1 MHTETSRTYSKREG
15 PLMLPPATVEW
26 GTPPELVQRYADR
39 WAGGAFDLDA
49 AASDALH
56 VCPHYYTV
64 HDDGLSLPW
73 RGRVWVNPPYGL
85 AEQKWVA
92 KAIRE
97 TLAGRAECVVMLLPA
112 KTGKIWFQR
121 YVMSQPPGTSGVT
134 RLGTCPLRY
143 PCAAVDFVRGRVA
156 HLMPDGSSGS
166 VAAFASV
173 VLLFRAWSLGPPAAL
188 GRLPAEVYEMDVND
202 LVEISKNYSTLD
214 EEIRRAIDAILV
226 GDGQDLPA
234 DTLDAAIEYLQQC
247 LDAADA
253 GDPDELVDSLD
264 SAIVAAEAL
273 LRGV

>member
-1 MHTETSRTYSKREG
+1 MVVATSRTYSKREG

-26 GTPPELVQRYADR
+26 GTPPELVRRYANR

-56 VCPHYYTV
+56 VCPRYYTV
-64 HDDGLSLPW
+64 RDDGLALPW

-85 AEQKWVA
+85 VEEQWVR

-97 TLAGRAECVVMLLPA
+97 TLSGRAQCVVMLLPA

-121 YVMSQPPGTSGVT
+121 FIMGGRPSADGSFS
-134 RLGTCPLRY
+134 LRY

-156 HLMPDGSSGS
+156 HRHPDGSAGS
-166 VAAFASV
+166 VAAFSSV
-173 VLLFRAWSLGPPAAL
+173 VLLFRPWPLGSADAL
-188 GRLPAEVYEMDVND
+188 GTLLAEADTMNVDD
-202 LVEISKNYSTLD
+202 LVQIAKNYNKLD
-214 EEIRRAIDAILV
+214 EEVRL
-226 GDGQDLPA
+226 G
-234 DTLDAAIEYLQQC
+234 LDALLEGRGGDATEEALEAALEYLQQC

-264 SAIVAAEAL
+264 SAVVAAEAL
-273 LRGV
+273 IVGA